1 MATTITYKGSDLT
14 SFSNTSKTL
23 RTAGKYL
30 EGDITITAG
39 IDVNNQN
46 KTVIPTEAIQ
56 SITADT
62 GYTGLGTVTVNGITN
77 TYVGSSVPVQSAI
90 TITPSSAT
98 QTITGQKYMTGDI
111 TVAAI
116 TTTSQA
122 IPQVSINPET
132 GLITATANQTEG
144 YVEADTKRGTLQ
156 LTTKATTTYA
166 PSTSDQYIQAGT
178 YLTGLVTI
186 EGMTNGDNL
195 AYGTTTTVSEALVTK
210 SLLDALATTIKNKA
224 TSSTLPMTISAM
236 QTAVQSIRTSSQISL
251 QSKTVSPNGST
262 VVITPDSGYDGLASV
277 QVNAVNATEL
287 NVSSNGTYT
296 PASGQYYNR
305 VVVATDSQAEFNL
318 QTKQVTPTT
327 SPQSVT
333 PDEGYNGLSSV
344 TVQGIPSNYA
354 DVTHVTA
361 EVGDVVAGE
370 TFVDSTG
377 TAKTGTLAVNSY
389 YVLSE
394 IPAASFGNDGD
405 LVLKI

>member
-1 MATTITYKGSDLT
+1 MSKAIITEQYLTDIGDAIRTKNGLSVSYTPPAMAQAILDLETAAEPVLQSKTAVPATT
-14 SFSNTSKTL
+14 
-23 RTAGKYL
+23 
-30 EGDITITAG
+30 
-39 IDVNNQN
+39 
-46 KTVIPTEAIQ
+46 
-56 SITADT
+56 
-62 GYTGLGTVTVNGITN
+62 TVTVTPD
-77 TYVGSSVPVQSAI
+77 VGYDGLSAV
-90 TITPSSAT
+90 
-98 QTITGQKYMTGDI
+98 
-111 TVAAI
+111 TVVAI

-132 GLITATANQTEG
+132 GLITATATQSEG

-195 AYGTTTTVSEALVTK
+195 TYGTTTSVSEALVTK

-305 VVVATDSQAEFNL
+305 VVVNTDTSTEFNL
-318 QTKQVTPTT
+318 QTKEVTPSG

-333 PDEGYNGLSSV
+333 PDTGYQGLSSV
-344 TVQGIPSNYA
+344 TVKAIPSNYA
-354 DVTHVTA
+354 NITNVNATVADVTS
-361 EVGDVVAGE
+361 GK
-370 TFVDSTG
+370 TFVDNTG
-377 TAKTGTLAVNSY
+377 TEKTGTLQVNSY
-389 YVLSE
+389 YVRSTTPDSTLGS
-394 IPAASFGNDGD
+394 DGD
-405 LVLKI
+405 LCLKI